1 MPLGAWDS
9 NGFGATWWDVDGNA
23 AGWWDKDAIPFVAVA
38 PPPPP
43 PPPPPR
49 PQPIISVNGG
59 GGGGGVTYGAR
70 YVPPPW
76 LPQYII
82 PFEECD
88 ELCPDESVE
97 VADFALMH
105 VTPPEGAVVKA
116 LADGTVETMIDAK
129 GRRSVVLTGDDGTRY
144 WYADVGATSVTNGA
158 RVRTGQAIAR
168 TKPDAQSIPEIT
180 PAARRPELD
189 AGDGAPP
196 PPPKKPKP
204 AQVVFV
210 EPPPE
215 IAIRVLEYPLRP
227 PPLPPKQWV
236 MLIPIEPPPLPPPPR
251 KLHVLSP
258 ILRAVAPVAL
268 VAALLYALS
277 AFEPK
282 PLPKPRSR
290 RKRRR

>member
-43 PPPPPR
+43 PPPSPR
-49 PQPIISVNGG
+49 PQPIISVSGGG

-82 PFEECD
+82 PVEECD

-105 VTPPEGAVVKA
+105 VTPPEGAIVKA
-116 LADGTVETMIDAK
+116 LADGMVETMLDAK
-129 GRRSVVLTGDDGTRY
+129 GRRSVVLTGNDDTRY
-144 WYADVGATSVTNGA
+144 WYADVGVTMVANGA

-168 TKPDAQSIPEIT
+168 TKPDAQSVPEIT
-180 PAARRPELD
+180 PAARRPELP
-189 AGDGAPP
+189 AAVVAATPES
-196 PPPKKPKP
+196 KPKPP

-215 IAIRVLEYPLRP
+215 P
-227 PPLPPKQWV
+227 PEIKRYAV
-236 MLIPIEPPPLPPPPR
+236 LIPINEPPPPPT
-251 KLHVLSP
+251 
-258 ILRAVAPVAL
+258 RAVRTPTSMIVRTVMTAGL
-268 VAALLYALS
+268 VAALLYALGTFDS
-277 AFEPK
+277 K
-282 PLPKPRSR
+282 PPPKPRSR